1 MFTWIPIY
9 AELAEKLLA
18 YRDRQ
23 KELLG
28 MIDELKNEGLQPVG
42 TKDKASW
49 VRSVP
54 QASANFANSERARF
68 CCLSSLL
75 RALPLINRRNVGSR
89 KI

>member
-28 MIDELKNEGLQPVG
+28 MIDDLKSEGLQPVS
-42 TKDKASW
+42 TKDRDKHNKPT
-49 VRSVP
+49 VLKEIDP
-54 QASANFANSERARF
+54 FTFFANFQ
-68 CCLSSLL
+68 
-75 RALPLINRRNVGSR
+75 PG
-89 KI
+89 